1 MALKIGLTENT
12 FVSSKPGWFFLPSYS
27 LLFSSSSS
35 SSFLSLCVFPS
46 HTLFKPLRLKS
57 FSSSAGSGKRTRVC
71 VRVRSRYVAE
81 DTGGGNEE
89 EEDDDDPWRGAKWE
103 RQDTGSSEG
112 GFGSSSRRDDDG
124 EFEEY
129 APGSI
134 ARRTSVDRYDR
145 SRFSGRV
152 TRTDDEDVG
161 FNRSRFSGGVVG
173 RNDDEGGEPD
183 ASSMQN
189 REALWWREDNGGG
202 DGEFGLGSEKGELGR
217 SRRFLPNSDNR
228 PEARVPWGPSL
239 RGSTT
244 SSSGQESNPASR
256 YVSRSIGSRS
266 VPSRPSIPGKFSK
279 YSERNKKPKKT
290 KNRHV
295 IPSRPVPGPM
305 PDFDYQF
312 SYSENPKIE
321 PIGFREPQFSP
332 FGPSTMPRPWTGK
345 APLPGSKK
353 KLPEFDS
360 FKPPPPNKK
369 GVKHVQPPGPYPE
382 GEGPQEAKSREEIL
396 GEPLTKEEIIDAIER
411 VNKENRQLNLGR
423 DGLTHN
429 MLDLIHQH
437 WKRRRVCKIKC
448 KGVPTVDMDNVC
460 NKLEEKTGGV
470 IIHRAGGVVY
480 LFRGRNYNYKNRPHI
495 RLMLW
500 KPPAPIYPKL
510 VVPAPGGLTKEEADK
525 LRLLG
530 RKLPAIR
537 KLAKNGVYLTLVK
550 EVKEAFEVDELVKV
564 DCQGLNPS
572 DYKKIGAKLKDLVPC
587 VLLSFERESILM
599 WRGPE
604 NQLLFKEAR
613 EPELDEVRVVS
624 GNNSVVENGIL
635 EEAARDSGLDEVDLL
650 WGQAV
655 DSGDAVILDDT
666 ELDPDTVFE
675 KVKVLAQSSEK
686 ASEGDRVAPATD
698 PSRNGLK
705 KEKPKKGGIQV
716 TVSRGGGREVT
727 LKGGGDGGSN
737 CGSQSGTPRGRKENR
752 GDQESL
758 NWRGTSKSS
767 SRRGR
772 SNSKDRDDVS
782 SLASNEDRPS
792 FAAEMR
798 REASSSSGGSRD
810 GRSRGIGYGQR
821 GNEKQFPGRAGEER
835 GVGYGRGNW
844 EGRWSDWSPRGSSYG
859 SPRTPEVFKDQGRD
873 GTIGRGERDFGD
885 RRWRRGGM
893 HNAYQGVGRQSD
905 AYQNAGKYSV
915 RSTSEAATP
924 SGSWKEDALQTA
936 VDEDVSL
943 AIIGTCSDM
952 CPARER
958 EQRERLR
965 DLAVFER
972 VNGNTSK
979 TSAELAVKK
988 FCRTFSS
995 TSLHPSDVRPLP
1007 VLWRTQ
1013 HYLLCML
1020 DRRDYSFE
1028 TVHAFLF
1035 DRTRAIR
1042 QELGMQ
1048 SILNSQAICMLE
1060 EIVRFHIMSEREL
1073 RERTAGAGRE
1083 VDLHLNLQQLS
1094 KALLTLLTMYSTEY
1108 SINGRRCPTE
1118 AEFHCY
1124 YVLLNLGDHDHF
1136 KAEPLS
1142 LWFRGVHQSVLKSS
1156 VMHFA
1161 RTVLRCYRNENYRG
1175 FFESVRKATYLQ
1187 ACLMELF
1194 FSQMR
1199 GIALKLLNQGGYK
1212 LHPYP
1217 MADIAKMLLM
1227 KETDADELCKSYG
1240 LETGID
1246 KSTKA
1251 LSLLAKQAQF
1261 TPPEKDVFRHQC
1273 SLINSKRAASY
1284 YQQVTETEVDQ

>member
-81 DTGGGNEE
+81 DTGGGNED

-103 RQDTGSSEG
+103 RQETGSSEG

-189 REALWWREDNGGG
+189 RKEALWWREDNGGG

-396 GEPLTKEEIIDAIER
+396 GEPLTKEEINDAIER

-599 WRGPE
+599 WRGRDLQPESSEEDGSSSSTEAAADEGLLPEGGTLLKETGSVVEEQSNYKEEAKMSYTDEDDIPDEELVVGSHIAE
-604 NQLLFKEAR
+604 NQLLFEEAR
-613 EPELDEVRVVS
+613 EPELDEVRVAS

-705 KEKPKKGGIQV
+705 KEKPKKG
-716 TVSRGGGREVT
+716 EVGKK
-727 LKGGGDGGSN
+727 L
-737 CGSQSGTPRGRKENR
+737 
-752 GDQESL
+752 ESYEVL
-758 NWRGTSKSS
+758 
-767 SRRGR
+767 
-772 SNSKDRDDVS
+772 
-782 SLASNEDRPS
+782 
-792 FAAEMR
+792 
-798 REASSSSGGSRD
+798 
-810 GRSRGIGYGQR
+810 
-821 GNEKQFPGRAGEER
+821 
-835 GVGYGRGNW
+835 
-844 EGRWSDWSPRGSSYG
+844 
-859 SPRTPEVFKDQGRD
+859 PEPTDLLR
-873 GTIGRGERDFGD
+873 
-885 RRWRRGGM
+885 
-893 HNAYQGVGRQSD
+893 
-905 AYQNAGKYSV
+905 
-915 RSTSEAATP
+915 
-924 SGSWKEDALQTA
+924 
-936 VDEDVSL
+936 VDEL
-943 AIIGTCSDM
+943 A
-952 CPARER
+952 
-958 EQRERLR
+958 
-965 DLAVFER
+965 
-972 VNGNTSK
+972 
-979 TSAELAVKK
+979 
-988 FCRTFSS
+988 
-995 TSLHPSDVRPLP
+995 
-1007 VLWRTQ
+1007 
-1013 HYLLCML
+1013 
-1020 DRRDYSFE
+1020 
-1028 TVHAFLF
+1028 
-1035 DRTRAIR
+1035 
-1042 QELGMQ
+1042 
-1048 SILNSQAICMLE
+1048 
-1060 EIVRFHIMSEREL
+1060 
-1073 RERTAGAGRE
+1073 
-1083 VDLHLNLQQLS
+1083 
-1094 KALLTLLTMYSTEY
+1094 
-1108 SINGRRCPTE
+1108 
-1118 AEFHCY
+1118 
-1124 YVLLNLGDHDHF
+1124 
-1136 KAEPLS
+1136 
-1142 LWFRGVHQSVLKSS
+1142 
-1156 VMHFA
+1156 
-1161 RTVLRCYRNENYRG
+1161 
-1175 FFESVRKATYLQ
+1175 
-1187 ACLMELF
+1187 
-1194 FSQMR
+1194 
-1199 GIALKLLNQGGYK
+1199 KLLA
-1212 LHPYP
+1212 P
-1217 MADIAKMLLM
+1217 
-1227 KETDADELCKSYG
+1227 
-1240 LETGID
+1240 
-1246 KSTKA
+1246 
-1251 LSLLAKQAQF
+1251 
-1261 TPPEKDVFRHQC
+1261 
-1273 SLINSKRAASY
+1273 
-1284 YQQVTETEVDQ
+1284 